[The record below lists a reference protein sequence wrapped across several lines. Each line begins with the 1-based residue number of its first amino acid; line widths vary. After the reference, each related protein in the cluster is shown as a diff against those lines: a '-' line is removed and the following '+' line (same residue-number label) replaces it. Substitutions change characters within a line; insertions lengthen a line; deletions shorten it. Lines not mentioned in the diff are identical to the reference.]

1 MKRSGPIKRY
11 TPVRKRK
18 PRKGD
23 VTVGKLGRVRL
34 RGKALEALRREC
46 FTRDGWRCTRVD
58 ESVHIVPCGCG
69 RTVSWASGHMAHIV
83 SRGAGGSDVI
93 DNVHTMTQECHGKS
107 HNAGGK
113 PCPPKVKG

>member
-18 PRKGD
+18 PRTGD
-23 VTVGKLGRVRL
+23 VTVGKTGRIRL
-34 RGKALEALRREC
+34 RGEALEALRRDC
-46 FTRDGWRCTRVD
+46 FTRDGWRCTQIDPEGR
-58 ESVHIVPCGCG
+58 IVPCACG
-69 RTVSWASGHMAHIV
+69 RTVSWVTGHMAHIV

-107 HNAGGK
+107 HNCAGK
-113 PCPPKVKG
+113 PLPAKVKE